1 MWYKHKVDGKW
12 MIEVFSMFAWIEK
25 AVLGMSILRILSGMI
40 EITAALIMVKLN
52 DVSKALVVNS
62 LLALVGPIVLLTT
75 TTIGLIGMSEKL
87 SFSKVALV
95 LIGVSL
101 ILYAVR
107 K

>member
-1 MWYKHKVDGKW
+1 M
-12 MIEVFSMFAWIEK
+12 FSWIEK
-25 AVLGMSILRILSGMI
+25 AVLAMSSLRILSGTI
-40 EITAALIMVKLN
+40 EIMAALIMIKLN

-62 LLALVGPIVLLTT
+62 LLALVGPFILLTT

-87 SFSKVALV
+87 SYSKVALI